1 MKQTVKAALATLALA
16 PVFGAGPAPA
26 AERLPE
32 GKYSCVML
40 SGSMLMTLGTLD
52 IDGDKYRGF
61 SGDRWSTY
69 RMAAD
74 GIEWTGSF
82 AGMPEGF
89 VLKKGQLTGDGQG
102 RPLIE
107 VYYTSISGWS
117 QVIDCTR
124 E

>member
-1 MKQTVKAALATLALA
+1 MKQAAKTALAALALAA
-16 PVFGAGPAPA
+16 AFGPGQAPA

-32 GKYSCVML
+32 GTYTCVML

-61 SGDRWSTY
+61 SGSTWSTY

-74 GIEWTGSF
+74 GIDWTGRF

-102 RPLIE
+102 RPLIQ
-107 VYYTSISGWS
+107 VYYTSVSGWS